1 MFRPIKVGEA
11 DMMVVGELSGED
23 DAVLAEKSRLVGDM
37 RYGAC
42 SER

>member
-1 MFRPIKVGEA
+1 MG
-11 DMMVVGELSGED
+11 VGELSGED
-23 DAVLAEKSRLVGDM
+23 DAALAEKSRLEGDM